1 MVFSCFVV
9 LSLFKEITMLI
20 RSTGIITRGHEGGGG
35 GGEGVARV
43 DWVRAGGT
51 GEGVICSTMTALVE
65 CLNHF
70 IIDDNIF

>member
-35 GGEGVARV
+35 GGGEGVARV
-43 DWVRAGGT
+43 DWVRDGG
-51 GEGVICSTMTALVE
+51 GGNLF
-65 CLNHF
+65 N
-70 IIDDNIF
+70 IDSSS

>member
-35 GGEGVARV
+35 GKGVARV
-43 DWVRAGGT
+43 DWVMAGGAR
-51 GEGVICSTMTALVE
+51 EGVICSTLRALVE
-65 CLNHF
+65 CPNHF
-70 IIDDNIF
+70 IIDGNIF